1 MINDKN
7 IKEIYKNII
16 IDSLIEDI
24 EKWIKLSEC
33 FYTFDSVCYANNM
46 FFRISIPSILIPV
59 YEIKIIKEHEVK
71 LKFYSFMFINSELNK
86 AIRKMIKKEKLRLKN
101 ILIEQHKKELEE
113 LYKNIPLSVERKTK
127 IKNLFNI

>member
-1 MINDKN
+1 
-7 IKEIYKNII
+7 
-16 IDSLIEDI
+16 
-24 EKWIKLSEC
+24 
-33 FYTFDSVCYANNM
+33 
-46 FFRISIPSILIPV
+46 LIPV